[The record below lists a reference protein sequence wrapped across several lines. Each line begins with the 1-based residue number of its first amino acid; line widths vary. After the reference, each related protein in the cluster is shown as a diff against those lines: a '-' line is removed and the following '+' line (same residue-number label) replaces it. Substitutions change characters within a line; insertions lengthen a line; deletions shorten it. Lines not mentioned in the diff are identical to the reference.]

1 MVSAAVEAEEVKIV
15 MVRLRG
21 RWRDSGCKV
30 SVGAVVVVIVSSS
43 SIAVL

>member
-1 MVSAAVEAEEVKIV
+1 MEAEEVMIV
-15 MVRLRG
+15 TARLLE

-30 SVGAVVVVIVSSS
+30 SAGAAVAVIVSSS